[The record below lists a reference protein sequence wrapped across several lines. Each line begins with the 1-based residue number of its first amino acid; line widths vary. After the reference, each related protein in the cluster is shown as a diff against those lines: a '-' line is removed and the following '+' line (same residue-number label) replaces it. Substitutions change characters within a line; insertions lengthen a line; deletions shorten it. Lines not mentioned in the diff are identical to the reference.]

1 MEQQTDNNEQET
13 DNNEQQTD
21 NNGDTTKKT
30 TVSMEGSRV
39 INMEKLKQ
47 YTADLNKHSTRCEG
61 SITLSDESRAGLASV
76 LTGHCSNC
84 EHTIRLETSKKV
96 KGPKG
101 YYRWECNLAAVWGQ
115 MATGTGHSQLEET
128 MGVMGIPVI
137 MTKASFTS
145 TERDLGECWMEKLV
159 SSMAEAGREEK

>member
-61 SITLSDESRAGLASV
+61 SITLSNESRAGLASV

-84 EHTIRLETSKKV
+84 EHTIRLETSK
-96 KGPKG
+96 GPKDTTG
-101 YYRWECNLAAVWGQ
+101 GSATLLRCGGRWLQGQAIANSRRLWG
-115 MATGTGHSQLEET
+115 
-128 MGVMGIPVI
+128 
-137 MTKASFTS
+137 
-145 TERDLGECWMEKLV
+145 
-159 SSMAEAGREEK
+159 